1 MEKKLIMTFKDE
13 QDKKFNLIVNS
24 VKEDIS
30 IEEIKAIMNLV
41 VSNGVI
47 QSKNGAITEK
57 VLAVVVDTKET
68 QYEVL

>member
-24 VKEDIS
+24 VKEGIS
-30 IEEIKAIMNLV
+30 LEEIKAIMNLV
-41 VSNGVI
+41 VSNGAI

-57 VLAVVVDTKET
+57 VSAVVVDTQET
-68 QYEVL
+68 SYEVL